1 MQTIDLLT
9 PHPLLPDT
17 TRTATVEYT
26 DNNYRQKFSRLTVLI
41 DNYQNGV
48 LIQNETIGSHYVI
61 LRADNSVLV
70 DAQGNPIA
78 EPEGGYTQ
86 EQIDTYMGE
95 FDYIDYLETID
106 LPFSV
111 KQFKQNVVLRA
122 EQQGRFDK

>member
-26 DNNYRQKFSRLTVLI
+26 ENNYRQQFSKLTVLI
-41 DNYQNGV
+41 DNYQDGV
-48 LIQNETIGSHYVI
+48 LIQNETIGSHFVI
-61 LRADNSVLV
+61 LIADNSVLV

-78 EPEGGYTQ
+78 EPDGGYTQ

-122 EQQGRFDK
+122 ELQGMFDR